1 MTQTYDA
8 ILIGAGVM
16 GASLAFHLAER
27 GVKTAILERR
37 VSASG
42 ATGHSSGLVRMHYD
56 LAAESELT
64 FASYKNYF
72 SNWRER
78 VGGDCGFIN
87 TGFLQ
92 IAKREH
98 EDKLRGNVAN
108 QQRIGINTSV
118 ISAAEVKELFPDLIT
133 DHFDYA
139 AYEPDSG
146 YADATLTTNSFL
158 EAAKR
163 NGASLDQNCEVT
175 AIRASGG
182 RVTGVSTTKGDFDAP
197 IVINAAGAWAKQVAS
212 LADIEVPLETWTHDV
227 AFLHRPPSLGKFPA
241 AIDDVINCYFRPE
254 GSALI
259 LAAGEDESL
268 RGEPPD
274 AEDQTPTPT
283 FLEKTDRPD
292 DPAYSKDRRERLAL
306 HPRRARRHHTR
317 PARHLRRLGTGR
329 LLSRLRV
336 ERHRFQDLAR
346 GGRQFGRVDP
356 RRRAQD
362 RGHHALPLRTLRRRE
377 TDRRRIRV
385 RAYLEVDPFIGI
397 KRRIDSNDNANTI
410 RMGRWSGCL

>member
-1 MTQTYDA
+1 MTQTCDA
-8 ILIGAGVM
+8 IVIGAGVM
-16 GASLAFHLAER
+16 GASIAFHLAER
-27 GVKTAILERR
+27 GLKIAILERK

-64 FASYKNYF
+64 YASYKTYF

-87 TGFLQ
+87 TGFMQ

-98 EDKLRGNVAN
+98 ESRLRGNVLN
-108 QQRIGINTSV
+108 QQRLGINTSV
-118 ISAAEVKELFPDLIT
+118 ISAAEVKKLFPDLVT
-133 DHFDYA
+133 DHFDFA

-163 NGASLDQNCEVT
+163 NSATLIQNCEVT
-175 AIRASGG
+175 AIHTSGG
-182 RVTGVSTTKGDFDAP
+182 HVTGVSTTRGDFEAP
-197 IVINAAGAWAKQVAS
+197 IVVNAAGAWAKHVGS
-212 LADIEVPLETWTHDV
+212 LAGIEIPLETWTHDV
-227 AFLHRPPSLGKFPA
+227 AFLHRPASLGKFPA
-241 AIDDVINCYFRPE
+241 VIDDVINCYFRPE

-283 FLEKTDRPD
+283 FLEKLIDQMIQRIPKIEESGLHSIHVGRDGITPD
-292 DPAYSKDRRERLAL
+292 QRAIYGASGLDGFYLACGL
-306 HPRRARRHHTR
+306 S
-317 PARHLRRLGTGR
+317 GTGFKTSPAAGVS
-329 LLSRLRV
+329 LV
-336 ERHRFQDLAR
+336 ELILDGVPKTVDITPFRFERFAEGKLIE
-346 GGRQFGRVDP
+346 GEYGY
-356 RRRAQD
+356 
-362 RGHHALPLRTLRRRE
+362 GH
-377 TDRRRIRV
+377 IW
-385 RAYLEVDPFIGI
+385 
-397 KRRIDSNDNANTI
+397 K
-410 RMGRWSGCL
+410 

>member
-8 ILIGAGVM
+8 IVIGAGVM
-16 GASLAFHLAER
+16 GASLAFHFAER
-27 GVKTAILERR
+27 GLKTAILERK
-37 VSASG
+37 VTASG

-56 LAAESELT
+56 LAAESDLT
-64 FASYKNYF
+64 FQSYKLYF

-87 TGFLQ
+87 TGFMQ

-118 ISAAEVKELFPDLIT
+118 ISAEEVRKLFPDLLT
-133 DHFDYA
+133 DQFDYA

-158 EAAKR
+158 ECAKR
-163 NGASLDQNCEVT
+163 NGAALIQNCEVT
-175 AIRASGG
+175 AIHSTGG
-182 RVTGVSTTKGDFDAP
+182 RVTGVSTTKGDFSAP
-197 IVINAAGAWAKQVAS
+197 IVVNAAGAWAKQVAG
-212 LADIEVPLETWTHDV
+212 LAGIDVPLVTWSHDV

-241 AIDDVINCYFRPE
+241 VIDDTINCYFRPE

-283 FLEKTDRPD
+283 FLEKLIDAMVQRIPKIEQSGLHSIHVGRDGITPD
-292 DPAYSKDRRERLAL
+292 QRAIYGGSGLDGFYLACGL
-306 HPRRARRHHTR
+306 S
-317 PARHLRRLGTGR
+317 GTGFKTSPAAGASLVELILDGTPKTVNITPFR
-329 LLSRLRV
+329 FERFADGKLL
-336 ERHRFQDLAR
+336 E
-346 GGRQFGRVDP
+346 GEYGY
-356 RRRAQD
+356 
-362 RGHHALPLRTLRRRE
+362 GH
-377 TDRRRIRV
+377 IW
-385 RAYLEVDPFIGI
+385 
-397 KRRIDSNDNANTI
+397 K
-410 RMGRWSGCL
+410 

>member
-8 ILIGAGVM
+8 IVIGAGVM
-16 GASLAFHLAER
+16 GASLAFHFAER
-27 GVKTAILERR
+27 GLKTAVLERN
-37 VSASG
+37 VTASG

-64 FASYKNYF
+64 FKSYKLYF

-87 TGFLQ
+87 TGFMQ

-98 EDKLRGNVAN
+98 EDRLRGNVAN

-118 ISAAEVKELFPDLIT
+118 ISAEDVRKLFPDLLT
-133 DHFDYA
+133 GQFDYA

-158 EAAKR
+158 ECAKR
-163 NGASLDQNCEVT
+163 NGAVLIQNCEVT
-175 AIRASGG
+175 AIHASGG
-182 RVTGVSTTKGDFDAP
+182 RVTGVSTTKGDFSAP
-197 IVINAAGAWAKQVAS
+197 IVVNAAGAWARHVAS
-212 LADIEVPLETWTHDV
+212 LAGIDVPLVTWSHDV

-241 AIDDVINCYFRPE
+241 VIDDTINCYFRPE

-283 FLEKTDRPD
+283 FLEKLIDAMVQRIPKIEESGLHSIHVGRDGITPD
-292 DPAYSKDRRERLAL
+292 QRAIYGGSGLDGFYLACGL
-306 HPRRARRHHTR
+306 S
-317 PARHLRRLGTGR
+317 GTGFKTSPAAGASLVELILDGTSKTVDITPFR
-329 LLSRLRV
+329 FERFAEGQLL
-336 ERHRFQDLAR
+336 E
-346 GGRQFGRVDP
+346 GEYGY
-356 RRRAQD
+356 
-362 RGHHALPLRTLRRRE
+362 GH
-377 TDRRRIRV
+377 IW
-385 RAYLEVDPFIGI
+385 
-397 KRRIDSNDNANTI
+397 K
-410 RMGRWSGCL
+410 

>member
-8 ILIGAGVM
+8 IIIGAGVM

-27 GVKTAILERR
+27 GLKPAILERK

-64 FASYKNYF
+64 FVSYKNYF
-72 SNWRER
+72 SNWKER

-87 TGFLQ
+87 TGFMQ

-118 ISAAEVKELFPDLIT
+118 ISAADVKKLFPDLVA
-133 DHFDYA
+133 DHFDFA

-163 NGASLDQNCEVT
+163 NGATLIQNCEVT
-175 AIRASGG
+175 AFHTSGG
-182 RVTGVSTTKGDFDAP
+182 RVTGLKTTRGDFDAP
-197 IVINAAGAWAKQVAS
+197 IIINAAGAWAKHVAS
-212 LADIEVPLETWTHDV
+212 LAGVEVPLETWTHDV

-254 GSALI
+254 GQALI

-274 AEDQTPTPT
+274 AEDQTPTLT
-283 FLEKTDRPD
+283 FLEKLIDCMVQRIPKIEESGLHSIHVGRDGITPD
-292 DPAYSKDRRERLAL
+292 QRAIYGASGLDGFYLACGL
-306 HPRRARRHHTR
+306 S
-317 PARHLRRLGTGR
+317 GTGFKTSPAAGAG
-329 LLSRLRV
+329 LV
-336 ERHRFQDLAR
+336 ELILDGVPKTVDITPFRFERFAEGKLIE
-346 GGRQFGRVDP
+346 GEYGY
-356 RRRAQD
+356 
-362 RGHHALPLRTLRRRE
+362 GH
-377 TDRRRIRV
+377 IW
-385 RAYLEVDPFIGI
+385 
-397 KRRIDSNDNANTI
+397 K
-410 RMGRWSGCL
+410 

>member
-16 GASLAFHLAER
+16 GASLAFHFAER
-27 GVKTAILERR
+27 GLKTAILERR
-37 VSASG
+37 VIASG

-64 FASYKNYF
+64 FVSYKNYF
-72 SNWRER
+72 SNWKER

-87 TGFLQ
+87 TGFMQ

-118 ISAAEVKELFPDLIT
+118 ISAAEVKKLFPDLVT
-133 DHFDYA
+133 DHFDFA

-146 YADATLTTNSFL
+146 YADPTLTANSFL

-163 NGASLDQNCEVT
+163 DGATLIQNCEVT
-175 AIRASGG
+175 ALRTSGG

-197 IVINAAGAWAKQVAS
+197 IVVNAAGAWAKHVGS
-212 LADIEVPLETWTHDV
+212 LAGIEIPLETWTHDV
-227 AFLHRPPSLGKFPA
+227 AFLHRPPSLGRFPA
-241 AIDDVINCYFRPE
+241 VIDDIINCYFRPE

-274 AEDQTPTPT
+274 AEDQTPTDT
-283 FLEKTDRPD
+283 FLEKLIDAMVQRIPKIEESGLHSIHVGRDGITPD
-292 DPAYSKDRRERLAL
+292 QRAIYGPSGLDGFHLACGL
-306 HPRRARRHHTR
+306 S
-317 PARHLRRLGTGR
+317 GTGFKTSPAAGAS
-329 LLSRLRV
+329 LV
-336 ERHRFQDLAR
+336 ELILDGAPKTVDITPFRFERFAEGKLIE
-346 GGRQFGRVDP
+346 GEYGY
-356 RRRAQD
+356 
-362 RGHHALPLRTLRRRE
+362 GHLW
-377 TDRRRIRV
+377 
-385 RAYLEVDPFIGI
+385 
-397 KRRIDSNDNANTI
+397 K
-410 RMGRWSGCL
+410 